1 MTVSASGS
9 VSANVAWNPRL
20 AHLRGVAALLV
31 LVFHV
36 FHVFHGQ
43 WKPFPWAHGF
53 GWVVEGHTGVSL
65 FFVLSGFLFMTI
77 AQRSG
82 GEIRYGEFMRNR
94 LLRIFPLFLVVYFV
108 AISVAR
114 DAFRPAD
121 LLYLLVSNL
130 GDAPTSKQF
139 ITGAAWTISVEFT
152 FYLIF
157 PFLARFALEQGPGYL
172 LRWVLLLFLFK
183 AGAYLVSE
191 RPTHMLYSTLL
202 GRLDQFLIGM
212 LAAQLAAARWA
223 APVLRGW
230 WVAGA
235 GALLF
240 VLLELQARRASY
252 FLPQPRQL
260 FWLFW
265 PTVEAAAWAAVVA
278 TYAYWRGSL
287 QRTVAAVLERAGEI
301 SFSLYLWHGLIIY
314 LVQKTAPAWLQTG
327 NPKLDTLVAGVL
339 VLGLSWWVSTI
350 SYRTIEAPF
359 LGLRRRYVAA
369 DLSTNL
375 EKP

>member
-1 MTVSASGS
+1 
-9 VSANVAWNPRL
+9 
-20 AHLRGVAALLV
+20 
-31 LVFHV
+31 
-36 FHVFHGQ
+36 
-43 WKPFPWAHGF
+43 
-53 GWVVEGHTGVSL
+53 
-65 FFVLSGFLFMTI
+65 
-77 AQRSG
+77 
-82 GEIRYGEFMRNR
+82 
-94 LLRIFPLFLVVYFV
+94 
-108 AISVAR
+108 
-114 DAFRPAD
+114 
-121 LLYLLVSNL
+121 
-130 GDAPTSKQF
+130 
-139 ITGAAWTISVEFT
+139 
-152 FYLIF
+152 
-157 PFLARFALEQGPGYL
+157 
-172 LRWVLLLFLFK
+172 
-183 AGAYLVSE
+183 
-191 RPTHMLYSTLL
+191 
-202 GRLDQFLIGM
+202 
-212 LAAQLAAARWA
+212 
-223 APVLRGW
+223 
-230 WVAGA
+230 
-235 GALLF
+235 

-278 TYAYWRGSL
+278 TYAYGRGSL